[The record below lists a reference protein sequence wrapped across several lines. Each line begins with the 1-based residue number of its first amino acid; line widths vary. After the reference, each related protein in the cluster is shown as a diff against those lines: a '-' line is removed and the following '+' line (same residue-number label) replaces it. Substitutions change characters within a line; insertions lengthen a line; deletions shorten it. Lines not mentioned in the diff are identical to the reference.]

1 MTTLTEVGRSM
12 FTRVAGARRAKGRND
27 IVLGT
32 PVSPYPHREYRLT
45 PAMQRYHTL
54 CLGATGMGK
63 SKFLQSVCVQHIMK
77 DHAVGLLDPHGQTAR
92 DTLAYLAA
100 QGYFERPDAF
110 ERLVYL
116 RFGGDADRTIPFNVL
131 RQPHAAA
138 EDIAENLRDAFTRVW
153 PELSDQ
159 AVFGSVFPSAIV
171 ALVASRRTLVD
182 LPRLLRDKEFR
193 EQCTAG
199 IVNPTVR
206 EALSVCDTG
215 RGDPASGPL
224 GATIRRV
231 FEMTFHPVAYHA
243 LGQPDTVLD
252 FRKLMDA
259 GRSVLLD
266 FGDVRNDLTRRF
278 LAALCLTLIERAA
291 LSRSDM
297 PPAAM
302 TPATYLI
309 DEWPAI
315 APTQRTTLEN
325 ILSQARKYKLALTLV
340 GQHADQIN
348 AANLGGALDNCRLTI
363 LMGLGRRSAEILAPL
378 VTDLEPSRPGEKN
391 GSGDRPPSMAQQKAA
406 WVSGLQ
412 NLPPRH
418 AVVKAQGKEAVL
430 LQTLTVHD
438 PDPAAIAPVLTA
450 VMDEYRQRYT
460 RPVGPGPS
468 GATGTPSQPA
478 PAPAPAT
485 AGTGAPA
492 APTPRPARFV
502 DDDDPVFGDPIR

>member
-1 MTTLTEVGRSM
+1 MTTLTEIGRSV
-12 FTRVAGARRAKGRND
+12 FSRAALTWRAKGRND

-32 PVSPYPHREYRLT
+32 PVSPYPRSEYRLT
-45 PAMQRYHTL
+45 PATQRYHTL
-54 CLGATGMGK
+54 CLGTTGMGK
-63 SKFLQSVCVQHIMK
+63 SKLLQSICVQHIMK
-77 DHAVGLLDPHGQTAR
+77 GHAVGLLDPHGQTAR
-92 DTLAYLAA
+92 DTLAYLTA

-116 RFGGDADRTIPFNVL
+116 RFGGDSDRTIPFNVL
-131 RQPHAAA
+131 RQPHQAA

-153 PELSDQ
+153 PELTEQ
-159 AVFGSVFPSAIV
+159 AVFGSIFPSAIV
-171 ALVASRRTLVD
+171 ALVASRRSLVD

-193 EQCTAG
+193 DQCAAS
-199 IVNPTVR
+199 ISNPTVLQ
-206 EALSVCDTG
+206 ALSLVDAQ
-215 RGDPASGPL
+215 RGDAAAGPL

-266 FGDVRNDLTRRF
+266 FGDVRNDLTKRF

-297 PPAAM
+297 PPSAM

-378 VTDLEPSRPGEKN
+378 VTQLEPSRPNDRYGRE
-391 GSGDRPPSMAQQKAA
+391 DRPPSMAQQKAT

-412 NLPPRH
+412 DLPPRH
-418 AVVKAQGKEAVL
+418 AVVKAQGEEAVL
-430 LQTLTVHD
+430 IRTLTVRD
-438 PDPAAIAPVLTA
+438 PDREAIRAPLEA
-450 VMDEYRQRYT
+450 VMDEYRRRYT
-460 RPVGPGPS
+460 RPVAEGPRSAPDTPRTPAGAGAAPS
-468 GATGTPSQPA
+468 PA
-478 PAPAPAT
+478 PR
-485 AGTGAPA
+485 
-492 APTPRPARFV
+492 PTRFV
-502 DDDDPVFGDPIR
+502 DDDEPVFGDPIG